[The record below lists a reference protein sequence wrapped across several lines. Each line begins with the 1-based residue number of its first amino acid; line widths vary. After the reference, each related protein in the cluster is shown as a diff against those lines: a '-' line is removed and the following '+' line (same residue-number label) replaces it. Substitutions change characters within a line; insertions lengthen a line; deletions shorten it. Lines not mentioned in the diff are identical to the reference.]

1 MKNLYFSILV
11 VPCLF
16 AVAACTV
23 GPNYQR
29 PSTADITPKDW
40 HWKEPPSATRPAT
53 APAPADG
60 AWWKIFAD
68 PQLEVL
74 ESDALQRNQNLI
86 AAIAR
91 VEQSRAT
98 ARQTRGQFYPQLSGG
113 ASWNR
118 SQTVFLNQ
126 SMLTSTYSIPFD
138 LSYEVDLWGKIRR
151 NYESANARTQVSE
164 ADARQILLTL
174 TSDVALNYF
183 QARTYD
189 AQAVILRRTLELRQE
204 TVATLRRKFEADTIS
219 EIDLSRSLTDLAT
232 AQADLAAVEQARA
245 QVQNALALLCGYAAS
260 DFSLSE
266 QALSATV
273 PEIPAG
279 LPSELLERR
288 PDVISAEATL
298 VDRNAEIGVAIA
310 GYFPVVQLTAS
321 GGVMSTNAKSFFNL
335 DSGVWSI
342 GPSVSV
348 PIFTGG
354 RTEAEVRR
362 AKAAYDESIAAYK
375 QSVLGAFKDVEDALA
390 QSHFLAQQVQAYL
403 DAQTNA
409 RRATDLAQLRYRG
422 GTTSNLEV
430 VDAERIQLQVE
441 LLAKSAQ
448 GQQLAAS
455 VRLIKALGGGWNAA
469 Q

>member
-1 MKNLYFSILV
+1 MA
-11 VPCLF
+11 PCLL

-29 PSTADITPKDW
+29 PSTTDITPKDW
-40 HWKEPPSATRPAT
+40 HWKESASATRPAT
-53 APAPADG
+53 VPAPTDG
-60 AWWKIFAD
+60 AWWKVFAD
-68 PQLEVL
+68 PQLDAL
-74 ESDALQRNQNLI
+74 ESDSLERNQNLI

-91 VEQSRAT
+91 IEQSRAV
-98 ARQTRGQFYPQLSGG
+98 ARETQSASYPQLSGG

-118 SQTVFLNQ
+118 SQAVLMNR
-126 SMLTSTYSIPFD
+126 SMLMSTYSIPFD

-151 NYESANARTQVSE
+151 SYESANARTQVSE
-164 ADARQILLTL
+164 DDARQIVLLL

-183 QARTYD
+183 QARTLD
-189 AQAVILRRTLELRQE
+189 AQAVTLRRTVELRQE
-204 TVATLRRKFEADTIS
+204 TATTLRQKFDAGTIP
-219 EIDLSRSLTDLAT
+219 EIDLSRALTDLST
-232 AQADLAAVEQARA
+232 AQADLAAVGRTRA
-245 QVQNALALLCGYAAS
+245 EVQNAIALLCGYAAS

-266 QALSATV
+266 KALSTAT

-279 LPSELLERR
+279 VPSELLERR
-288 PDVISAEATL
+288 PDILSAEATL
-298 VDRNAEIGVAIA
+298 RARNAEIGVAISD
-310 GYFPVVQLTAS
+310 YFPVVRLTAS
-321 GGVMSTNAKSFFNL
+321 GGVMSADAKSLFNL

-354 RTEAEVRR
+354 RTEADVRR
-362 AKAAYDESIAAYK
+362 AKAAYAESVANYK
-375 QSVLGAFKDVEDALA
+375 QSVLTAFKDVEDALA
-390 QSHFLAQQVQAYL
+390 DIHYLAQQVQAYQE
-403 DAQTNA
+403 AQTNA
-409 RRATDLAQLRYRG
+409 RRATDLAQMRYRG

-430 VDAERIQLQVE
+430 IDAERIQLQVE
-441 LLAKSAQ
+441 LLAKSTQ